1 MWLQSAAL
9 LILRSRTDL
18 GFTRDRTGFTCAS
31 RQQPTCV
38 GGVSKDAAPRA
49 PQGPFETHRFAM
61 LLRVR
66 PRGRRFAYWRLAL
79 GLLVWVVLPASAH
92 AQTVAD
98 FYRGK
103 TVSLVVSTSTGG
115 GYDTLARAVAR
126 FIGRHIPGNPTVVV
140 RNMPG
145 AGGITAVNWLY
156 NAAEKDGSVIGLV
169 QNGTPLEPLF
179 GTKEARYDATKFNWL
194 GTPSF
199 EVAMVLLWH
208 TVPVNSLQ
216 DLQTQETKVGASGSN
231 STPAFYTRLLNAT
244 LGTRMKLINGYPGQN
259 DAFLAMERG
268 ELDGYP
274 SVFYSALT
282 STRPNWLRDK
292 LAKPIVQYGP
302 ERLKEFPG
310 VPFAPDLLTDADD
323 KLLMQAAF
331 APQAL
336 GRPLVMPPGVPAER
350 LDAMRKALADTFADP
365 EFLAEGDKM
374 GLGLNAPRTGA
385 QLQDVI
391 AKAYASPSRVV
402 ERLRKLNN
410 PGS

>member
-1 MWLQSAAL
+1 MPRMSIAAVVATLAVGAHPAAAQS
-9 LILRSRTDL
+9 
-18 GFTRDRTGFTCAS
+18 
-31 RQQPTCV
+31 
-38 GGVSKDAAPRA
+38 
-49 PQGPFETHRFAM
+49 
-61 LLRVR
+61 
-66 PRGRRFAYWRLAL
+66 
-79 GLLVWVVLPASAH
+79 
-92 AQTVAD
+92 VAD

-103 TVSLVVSTSTGG
+103 TVIVVVSTSTGG
-115 GYDTLARAVAR
+115 GYDAMARAIAR
-126 FIGRHIPGNPTVVV
+126 RIGQHVPGNPAVVV

-194 GTPSF
+194 GTPSY
-199 EVAMVLLWH
+199 EVSMVLLWH
-208 TVPVNSLQ
+208 TVPVNTVE
-216 DLQTQETKVGASGSN
+216 DLKSRETNVGASGAN

-244 LGTRMKLINGYPGQN
+244 LGTKMKLINGYPGQN

-302 ERLKEFPG
+302 QRLKELPN
-310 VPFAPDLLTDADD
+310 VPFAPDLLSNADD
-323 KLLMQAAF
+323 KLMMQAAF

-336 GRPLVMPPGVPAER
+336 GRPLLLPPSVPADR
-350 LDAMRKALADTFADP
+350 VAAMRKALADTFTDP
-365 EFLAEGDKM
+365 EFKADAAKI
-374 GLGLNAPRTGA
+374 GLIVNAPQTGEE
-385 QLQDVI
+385 LQKVI
-391 AKAYASPSRVV
+391 VDAYATPSRVV
-402 ERLRKLNN
+402 ERLRKLNH
-410 PGS
+410 PQ

>member
-1 MWLQSAAL
+1 MPG
-9 LILRSRTDL
+9 LIQMIL
-18 GFTRDRTGFTCAS
+18 A
-31 RQQPTCV
+31 
-38 GGVSKDAAPRA
+38 GVM
-49 PQGPFETHRFAM
+49 TAM
-61 LLRVR
+61 L
-66 PRGRRFAYWRLAL
+66 A
-79 GLLVWVVLPASAH
+79 LPAQ
-92 AQTVAD
+92 AQSVAD

-103 TVSLVVSTSTGG
+103 TVSMIVSTSTGG
-115 GYDTLARAVAR
+115 GYDTLARAIAR
-126 FIGRHIPGNPTVVV
+126 FIGKHIPGNPTIVV

-145 AGGITAVNWLY
+145 AGGISAMNYLF
-156 NAAEKDGSVIGLV
+156 NAAEKDGTVTGLV

-194 GTPSF
+194 GTPSI
-199 EVAMVLLWH
+199 EVSMVLLWH
-208 TVPVNSLQ
+208 TVPVNSLAE
-216 DLQTQETKVGASGSN
+216 LRSKETHMGASGAN

-244 LGTRMKLINGYPGQN
+244 LGTKMKLINGYPGQN

-302 ERLKEFPG
+302 ERIKELG
-310 VPFAPDLLTDADD
+310 DSVPFAPDLLTNADD
-323 KLLMQAAF
+323 RLLMQAAF

-336 GRPLVMPPGVPAER
+336 GRPMVMPPGVPQDR
-350 LDAMRKALADTFADP
+350 VDAMRQALADTFADP

-374 GLGLNAPRTGA
+374 GLVVNAPRTGA

-391 AKAYASPSRVV
+391 VKAYQAPSRVV
-402 ERLRKLNN
+402 DRLRKLNN
-410 PGS
+410 PG